1 MVPGR
6 AISRLTKPYR
16 SLARDG
22 GGRGR
27 GGQRLQDRLASKFST
42 STRDIQNLTLAT
54 QLFPHLPD
62 QRKNPQH
69 RGRLEHEHDLPHS
82 IFRGGRTNHKPNSG
96 AGKVAPESS
105 LAARQ
110 KFLSD
115 ISVHFFRPMS
125 ANEGVR
131 NGLVC
136 AMPAWCASCKVH
148 SNGADQE
155 GTPSS
160 WSHPL
165 SPTSTVERLLAP
177 PPCLTAAEAWQCG
190 TREQCLL
197 TCKRQYQPHHSSS
210 TTRSVPDMTSPCSR
224 SQAELA
230 RAENGRRTH

>member
-22 GGRGR
+22 GEGG

-125 ANEGVR
+125 AIEGVR

-136 AMPAWCASCKVH
+136 AMPAWCASCTCKVH

-155 GTPSS
+155 GGRHHPGRTRF
-160 WSHPL
+160 HPL
-165 SPTSTVERLLAP
+165 P
-177 PPCLTAAEAWQCG
+177 PLNAFLHLPPA
-190 TREQCLL
+190 
-197 TCKRQYQPHHSSS
+197 
-210 TTRSVPDMTSPCSR
+210 
-224 SQAELA
+224 
-230 RAENGRRTH
+230 